1 MSLNQVEI
9 HSTSNQIESSRLHE
23 LGLFQND
30 KNPRQFVL
38 RHNNMYHGN
47 VTENSSLNN
56 VIVFSQNF
64 SPKKKSPQ
72 DYKYTLYT
80 KFYV

>member
-1 MSLNQVEI
+1 MSLNQIEI

-30 KNPRQFVL
+30 KNLRQFVL

-56 VIVFSQNF
+56 VIVFSQTF
-64 SPKKKSPQ
+64 SPKK
-72 DYKYTLYT
+72 
-80 KFYV
+80 